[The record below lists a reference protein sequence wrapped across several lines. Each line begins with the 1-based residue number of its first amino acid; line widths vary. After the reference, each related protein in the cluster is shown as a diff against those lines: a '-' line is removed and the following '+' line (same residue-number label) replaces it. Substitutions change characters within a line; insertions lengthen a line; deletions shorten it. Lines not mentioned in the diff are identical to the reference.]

1 MDIPVN
7 PICYMSLLKKTLG
20 GLHSA
25 YQRQRPQV
33 NLGIKPEFLMDF
45 QPAQTVLPRQV
56 IPGGYRE
63 VGAVTVKESIH
74 CHGAL
79 V

>member
-1 MDIPVN
+1 
-7 PICYMSLLKKTLG
+7 
-20 GLHSA
+20 
-25 YQRQRPQV
+25 
-33 NLGIKPEFLMDF
+33 MDF